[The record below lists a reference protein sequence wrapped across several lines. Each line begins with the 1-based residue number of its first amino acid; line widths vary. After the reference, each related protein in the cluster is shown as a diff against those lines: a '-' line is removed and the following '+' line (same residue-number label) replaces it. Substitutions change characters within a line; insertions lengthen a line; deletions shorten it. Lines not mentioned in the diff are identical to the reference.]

1 MLQQVALVAFGGAIG
16 AVIRYSAGTMI
27 ESDGFPTSTFFVNVI
42 GSFAL
47 GLLAILAIKQGYSE
61 EILLF
66 LGVGLLG
73 SFTTMSTFS
82 VETITLLKNDE
93 HMIAIGYAILSFL
106 TCILFAFFGY
116 ELGDRFEIG

>member
-16 AVIRYSAGTMI
+16 AVMRYSTGNMI
-27 ESDGFPTSTFFVNVI
+27 ETDGFPTSTFFVNVV

-61 EILLF
+61 DVLLF
-66 LGVGLLG
+66 FGVGLLG

-82 VETITLLKNDE
+82 LENVNLMRDGEY
-93 HMIAIGYAILSFL
+93 IAALFYISCTFVVCIFSTWIGLSVGQK
-106 TCILFAFFGY
+106 IA
-116 ELGDRFEIG
+116 

>member
-61 EILLF
+61 GILLF
-66 LGVGLLG
+66 FGVGLLG

-93 HMIAIGYAILSFL
+93 HMIAIGYAILSFF

-116 ELGDRFEIG
+116 ELGDRLEIS